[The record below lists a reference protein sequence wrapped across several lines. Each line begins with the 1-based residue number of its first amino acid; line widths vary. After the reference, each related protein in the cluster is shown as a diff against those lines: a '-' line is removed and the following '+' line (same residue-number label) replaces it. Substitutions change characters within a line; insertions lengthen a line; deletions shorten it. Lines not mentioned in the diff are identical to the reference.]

1 LRLISFVS
9 FVGILFVFRALY
21 NNVFLYLFFI
31 IAVTTSNIMFNY
43 IYIFRGYYVAALLA
57 TLTFYYLDKYFKEN
71 YKKKFLRILLILIL
85 IQFTH
90 SLLTIYVAIPSLC
103 IIILISIKEKII
115 KKNIFDFSFF
125 FLLLI
130 SIYIFYS
137 FLEGFVILHNSDLN
151 FNFLFKNFFM
161 IFIPCVITGFKSMFF
176 SNYTPSDFFILQDVF
191 RAMFYG
197 ADDILVSE
205 PIFLIIYISAIFVAI
220 LNLSKLKSNYYLS
233 ITILIIFIFF
243 ISIFKAPPLRAHIGS
258 VIFCLFYLI
267 NCISVLNL
275 SNNKI
280 LNKIS
285 FIICFFLIINVTPNK
300 DFQQTKQEILKID
313 KYKFDCIKAR
323 EKLNQYEVWVMI
335 NYYPNNCN
343 YKYDSDL
350 KKNILF

>member
-1 LRLISFVS
+1 
-9 FVGILFVFRALY
+9 
-21 NNVFLYLFFI
+21 
-31 IAVTTSNIMFNY
+31 MFNY

-115 KKNIFDFSFF
+115 KKNIFNFSFF